1 MKCPKCQYE
10 NPGEA
15 RFCNEC
21 GSKLELACPECG
33 KVNPL
38 GSKFCNECGQ
48 RLEEVAE
55 AEKILPEAE
64 GERKHVTVL
73 FSDLSGYTAM
83 TEKLDPEDVKEIMRR
98 LFGEITQIISKY
110 DGFIEKFIGDAVMAV
125 FGVPTAHEDD
135 PVRAIRA
142 ATEIHH
148 RVEAISPELED
159 RIGRPLSMH
168 SGVNTGLVVTGEV
181 DAEKGTYGLT
191 GDAVNVA
198 SRLEGLAK
206 AGEILVGP
214 DTYRQAEGHFTFESL
229 EPTMV
234 KGKAAPVQVHKVL
247 SQKEKPNTIHRLS
260 GLRSDLIGRKMELA
274 ELSEAVEKLHKGKG
288 RIFSICGDA
297 GTGKSRLV
305 EEFKATLDLDQI
317 QWIEGHAYAYSQ
329 NIPYFPLIDLYNR
342 VFQIEEGDP
351 PQNVRE
357 KIEFGIECLVGKKES
372 VVPYV
377 CDLYSL
383 NYPEVDDVS
392 PEFLRSRLQEA
403 SQAILT
409 ALAKRAPTIFFLE
422 DLHWADPS
430 FVELLRRT
438 CLEIRQPAIVLCVY
452 RPTFSLFTGHQ
463 VSSIVKNYQD
473 IQLQNLSLSDAQ
485 NMLESLLKTES
496 IPSYLK
502 RLVQSKA
509 EGNPFYLE
517 ELVNTLIESETLVQK
532 NGVWKLTRHINE
544 SDISSSIHALIS
556 DRVDR
561 LETFTKRIL
570 QEASVIG
577 RAFLYEILIKIT
589 ELEDRIEQRLS
600 ALERLDLIRTRSFQP
615 DLEYMFKHALTQ
627 EVVYNGLLKKER
639 QEIHE
644 QIALVMES
652 AFQDRVQE
660 FYETLA
666 FHFSRGKSVH
676 KAVDYLMK
684 SGEKS
689 LKKYAVEESHEYYK
703 EAYNLLLDK
712 GNKISEKNDQ
722 VIDLLIKWAYVF
734 YYRGDFKGLTDVL
747 SAHVDMAESLDDK
760 AKVGMF
766 YAWMGLMLWEREKY
780 RDAYQYLH
788 KSLDLGEK
796 INNKK
801 IIGYACCLLAFTYG
815 ELGLLGDETIGFGK
829 RAEAIAEIL
838 ESDHYLYF
846 KTLFGLAQIYGF
858 RGEIK
863 KAYEVAKKLLDYGN
877 EHHDLRSLSVGY
889 YHMGFSQF
897 TVGNFLSA
905 LDYLHRAIE
914 VSVDPFYSQCSR
926 CLAGACYVMNGQ
938 FQEAEAALV
947 EVLAYSQEFGCD
959 VLTTPASLFLG
970 VVLISKGKFNQGLNM
985 IEDAKRSCLKNERRC
1000 YAVVSEYVLGK
1011 VCLQIVEGAGPLSL
1025 STIAKNFVCLIK
1037 NVPFVDKK
1045 AERHFNQAIETAI
1058 EIGTKVFLGLAYLD
1072 LGLLHRA
1079 KKRKDQAK
1087 ECISEAVQLFEQ
1099 CEAEVYLKQAKEAL
1113 MSLG

>member
-1 MKCPKCQYE
+1 MKCPKCQFE
-10 NPGEA
+10 NPEEA
-15 RFCNEC
+15 SFCNDC

-38 GSKFCNECGQ
+38 GSKFCNQCGQ

-55 AEKILPEAE
+55 VEKTLPEAE

-83 TEKLDPEDVKEIMRR
+83 TEKLDPEDVKEIMSRI
-98 LFGEITQIISKY
+98 FGEITQIILKY
-110 DGFIEKFIGDAVMAV
+110 EGFIEKFIGDAVMAV

-142 ATEIHH
+142 ATEIQH
-148 RVEAISPELED
+148 RVEAISPELEEK
-159 RIGRPLSMH
+159 IGRPLSMH

-181 DAEKGTYGLT
+181 DVEKGTHGLT
-191 GDAVNVA
+191 GDAINVA

-214 DTYRQAEGHFTFESL
+214 DTYRQAEGHFTFEAL
-229 EPTMV
+229 EPAVV
-234 KGKAAPVQVHKVL
+234 KGKTGLVQVYKVL

-260 GLRSDLIGRKMELA
+260 GLRADLIGRKMELA
-274 ELSEAVEKLHKGKG
+274 ELSEAVENLHKGKG

-305 EEFKATLDLDQI
+305 EEFKATLDLEQI

-351 PQNVRE
+351 PEDVRE
-357 KIEFGIECLVGKKES
+357 KIESGVEHLVGKKES

-377 CDLYSL
+377 GDLYSL

-392 PEFLRSRLQEA
+392 PEFWRSRLQEA
-403 SQAILT
+403 SQAILE

-473 IQLQNLSLSDAQ
+473 IRLQDLSLSDAQ
-485 NMLESLLKTES
+485 DMLESLLKTES
-496 IPSYLK
+496 IPFDLK

-517 ELVNTLIESETLVQK
+517 ELVNTLIESETLIQK
-532 NGVWKLTRHINE
+532 NGAWKLTRPVNE

-600 ALERLDLIRTRSFQP
+600 MLERLDLIRTRSFQP
-615 DLEYMFKHALTQ
+615 DLEYFFKHALTQ

-639 QEIHE
+639 QGIHE
-644 QIALVMES
+644 QIALVMQS
-652 AFQDRVQE
+652 AFQDRIPE

-666 FHFSRGKSVH
+666 FHFARGKSIH
-676 KAVDYLMK
+676 KAFDYLMK

-689 LKKYAVEESHEYYK
+689 LKKYAVEESHQYYK

-712 GNKISEKNDQ
+712 RNKTKEEEGQI
-722 VIDLLIKWAYVF
+722 IDLLIKWAYVF
-734 YYRGDFKGLTDVL
+734 
-747 SAHVDMAESLDDK
+747 
-760 AKVGMF
+760 
-766 YAWMGLMLWEREKY
+766 
-780 RDAYQYLH
+780 
-788 KSLDLGEK
+788 
-796 INNKK
+796 
-801 IIGYACCLLAFTYG
+801 
-815 ELGLLGDETIGFGK
+815 
-829 RAEAIAEIL
+829 
-838 ESDHYLYF
+838 
-846 KTLFGLAQIYGF
+846 
-858 RGEIK
+858 
-863 KAYEVAKKLLDYGN
+863 
-877 EHHDLRSLSVGY
+877 
-889 YHMGFSQF
+889 
-897 TVGNFLSA
+897 
-905 LDYLHRAIE
+905 
-914 VSVDPFYSQCSR
+914 
-926 CLAGACYVMNGQ
+926 
-938 FQEAEAALV
+938 
-947 EVLAYSQEFGCD
+947 
-959 VLTTPASLFLG
+959 
-970 VVLISKGKFNQGLNM
+970 
-985 IEDAKRSCLKNERRC
+985 
-1000 YAVVSEYVLGK
+1000 
-1011 VCLQIVEGAGPLSL
+1011 
-1025 STIAKNFVCLIK
+1025 
-1037 NVPFVDKK
+1037 
-1045 AERHFNQAIETAI
+1045 
-1058 EIGTKVFLGLAYLD
+1058 
-1072 LGLLHRA
+1072 
-1079 KKRKDQAK
+1079 
-1087 ECISEAVQLFEQ
+1087 
-1099 CEAEVYLKQAKEAL
+1099 
-1113 MSLG
+1113 